1 MTNLSVPFTAEF
13 QLHRDPT
20 TSQHSFPASLPGHPR
35 VSLQDA
41 AQLRT
46 FLYRELWPADLERM
60 APHLWMMSTQS
71 SANICPLHHQKVKGR
86 EIIATEDPR
95 LHLVWIYDRIFIK
108 PLPRYLLSHSFW
120 SEFLS
125 NEKSILGGS
134 AQEEQ
139 ETFARIQMSAL
150 GLLRTYYHLIQ
161 HESDFQIACRDTGL
175 LPSDIS
181 WPEFCAFSKGFL
193 EINDGA
199 VSERYRY
206 GELRLTRLNIY
217 AKVLLGK
224 FQYEQVHR
232 QYGAFFARFY
242 GPLLFVFGILSLI
255 LSAMQVELGVETLLT
270 TMQWQSFWHAC
281 RWFVVV
287 MLACIAFLALGLISL
302 LVGMIVDEWVFALR
316 ERYKKRKSCR
326 RQCDEA

>member
-1 MTNLSVPFTAEF
+1 MTNLSVPFTAES

-20 TSQHSFPASLPGHPR
+20 TSQQSFPARLPGHPR
-35 VSLQDA
+35 VSSQDA

-60 APHLWMMSTQS
+60 VPHLWMMSTQS

-86 EIIATEDPR
+86 EIIVTEDPR
-95 LHLVWIYDRIFIK
+95 LHLVWVYDRIFIK

-120 SEFLS
+120 SEYLS

-134 AQEEQ
+134 AQEER

-181 WPEFCAFSKGFL
+181 WPEFCAFSKDFL
-193 EINDGA
+193 EIDDGA
-199 VSERYRY
+199 VSESTVTESSGLQGSIFTPRSCW
-206 GELRLTRLNIY
+206 GSSSTSGSTANTVPFSLAST
-217 AKVLLGK
+217 VLCCSSL
-224 FQYEQVHR
+224 
-232 QYGAFFARFY
+232 ASC
-242 GPLLFVFGILSLI
+242 LS
-255 LSAMQVELGVETLLT
+255 
-270 TMQWQSFWHAC
+270 F
-281 RWFVVV
+281 
-287 MLACIAFLALGLISL
+287 
-302 LVGMIVDEWVFALR
+302 
-316 ERYKKRKSCR
+316 
-326 RQCDEA
+326 